1 MAGSRWPVA
10 GGRWSLSVRRPDVLD
25 ASSPCRAMFAQF
37 FWRGHPA
44 FAWTSLVLLMA
55 WQGYLGL
62 FRRRLNDFYGK
73 FYDSLADV
81 SSGEDDVSAQL
92 GGLCLLVLPVVVLS
106 APLRLLRQLFVLQWR
121 LDLCESY
128 TRAETWSSAK
138 RIEGASQRV
147 QEDTSRLAAG
157 LSGAAFLVLDTL
169 LTIGFFSPLLLTI
182 GSQIDP
188 PSSLSFLG
196 APWLMAIALATATV
210 GLAGALL
217 LGRPLVGLEVANQRV
232 EGCFRSELVLSEN
245 DVSNDVDFR
254 STLRRV
260 RANYVALYRVTA
272 VLNLFL
278 SILEQAVLLVPLVL
292 VAPRVATGE
301 VSLGLLIQASDAF
314 ARVFSAFSVLADHVP
329 AINDFVSVYVRI
341 REFERCALVQTPA
354 RAGHGAHDD
363 GPRTDNSPSRASRE
377 ASAVAVGQF
386 PLEFADVELEAAT

>member
-1 MAGSRWPVA
+1 
-10 GGRWSLSVRRPDVLD
+10 
-25 ASSPCRAMFAQF
+25 MFAQF

-157 LSGAAFLVLDTL
+157 LSRRPPTLVCGPEIMDKYVGNSEAQLRTL
-169 LTIGFFSPLLLTI
+169 FTN
-182 GSQIDP
+182 P
-188 PSSLSFLG
+188 PK
-196 APWLMAIALATATV
+196 V
-210 GLAGALL
+210 
-217 LGRPLVGLEVANQRV
+217 
-232 EGCFRSELVLSEN
+232 CRS
-245 DVSNDVDFR
+245 
-254 STLRRV
+254 
-260 RANYVALYRVTA
+260 AW
-272 VLNLFL
+272 
-278 SILEQAVLLVPLVL
+278 
-292 VAPRVATGE
+292 
-301 VSLGLLIQASDAF
+301 
-314 ARVFSAFSVLADHVP
+314 
-329 AINDFVSVYVRI
+329 
-341 REFERCALVQTPA
+341 
-354 RAGHGAHDD
+354 
-363 GPRTDNSPSRASRE
+363 
-377 ASAVAVGQF
+377 
-386 PLEFADVELEAAT
+386 

>member
-1 MAGSRWPVA
+1 
-10 GGRWSLSVRRPDVLD
+10 
-25 ASSPCRAMFAQF
+25 
-37 FWRGHPA
+37 
-44 FAWTSLVLLMA
+44 
-55 WQGYLGL
+55 
-62 FRRRLNDFYGK
+62 
-73 FYDSLADV
+73 
-81 SSGEDDVSAQL
+81 
-92 GGLCLLVLPVVVLS
+92 
-106 APLRLLRQLFVLQWR
+106 
-121 LDLCESY
+121 
-128 TRAETWSSAK
+128 
-138 RIEGASQRV
+138 
-147 QEDTSRLAAG
+147 
-157 LSGAAFLVLDTL
+157 
-169 LTIGFFSPLLLTI
+169 
-182 GSQIDP
+182 
-188 PSSLSFLG
+188 
-196 APWLMAIALATATV
+196 MAIALATATV

-245 DVSNDVDFR
+245 DVSNDADFR

-386 PLEFADVELEAAT
+386 PLEFTDVELEDAT